1 MVAERITFHIE
12 ANRIYR
18 VHIGAHCMRS
28 ASTNQNVVRDA
39 YTNIRDHFDWYWQ
52 EYVATG
58 IVVGAIA
65 IGLYGFVT
73 AMNRWDAQIK
83 LENRRT
89 NTVEA
94 RDVNQ
99 DGLTDL
105 VAQIRGDTF
114 VFLNK
119 GTNQYAPLELLQKD
133 SLDYRLEK

>member
-12 ANRIYR
+12 ANRIYG

-83 LENRRT
+83 LENRIEIET
-89 NTVEA
+89 YFFFVQFLPALTASSNTALRPSPVLAEHSINMKKKTK
-94 RDVNQ
+94 RKYYK
-99 DGLTDL
+99 
-105 VAQIRGDTF
+105 I
-114 VFLNK
+114 
-119 GTNQYAPLELLQKD
+119 
-133 SLDYRLEK
+133 